1 MDIGLVLNLIIQN
14 GEMTKVYFLYFPCI
28 HLILN
33 KITKKIPC
41 IHLMLNK
48 ITKKITCMV
57 SIKVPGENR
66 SSIYWIYVEN

>member
-14 GEMTKVYFLYFPCI
+14 GEMTKVYFLYLPCI

-33 KITKKIPC
+33 KITKKITG
-41 IHLMLNK
+41 I
-48 ITKKITCMV
+48 V